1 MFIKESNN
9 INYSR
14 TKETLFWILEILTYR
29 KGALLRSNLVALA
42 RIPLGQGK
50 HRKRYHMM
58 SGSCGRWADH
68 TPQVGVYVYAY
79 LAYLYS
85 VYSVHPIERIQAA
98 AISFDFAF
106 PTFAFRFSLL
116 SLSRGSTHSTLS
128 VVVLLYLLSI
138 SGPA

>member
-14 TKETLFWILEILTYR
+14 AKETLFWILEILTYR

-68 TPQVGVYVYAY
+68 TPQVGVYM
-79 LAYLYS
+79 
-85 VYSVHPIERIQAA
+85 HI
-98 AISFDFAF
+98 
-106 PTFAFRFSLL
+106 
-116 SLSRGSTHSTLS
+116 
-128 VVVLLYLLSI
+128 
-138 SGPA
+138 